1 MISHKNPLTL
11 GVLEDMA
18 EVDGLPLAVVLAELA
33 EGHRLGPP
41 APALMVLTAPALL
54 VEALLV
60 DLLEEGL
67 VAGRACGQGVGSC
80 VESERNLNM
89 LLT

>member
-1 MISHKNPLTL
+1 MVSHKNPLTL
-11 GVLEDMA
+11 GVLEDVA

-41 APALMVLTAPALL
+41 TPALVVLTAPALLL

-80 VESERNLNM
+80 VKSELNLNVM
-89 LLT
+89 T